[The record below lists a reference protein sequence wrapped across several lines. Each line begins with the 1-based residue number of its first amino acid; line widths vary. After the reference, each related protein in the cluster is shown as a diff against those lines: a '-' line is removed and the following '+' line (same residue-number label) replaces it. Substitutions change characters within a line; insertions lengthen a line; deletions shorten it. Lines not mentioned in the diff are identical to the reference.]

1 MMFRVTFFAFIM
13 LLTSCTKAQDIS
25 IELFAQGFNSP
36 VELSHA
42 GDQRVFVV
50 EQNGKI
56 KILNSDG
63 SVNSLPFLDLS
74 DLVST
79 GGERGLLGLAF
90 APDYPETGRFY
101 VNYTDVDGNSVIARY
116 HVSSDPDIADTAA
129 EILLTYE
136 QPFTNHNGGSLHFGD
151 DGYLWI
157 STGDGGSGGDPFGNG
172 QNTEVLLGKLLRIDV
187 SGESYAIP
195 PDNPFVEGSAPE
207 IWAYGLRNPW
217 KFSFDR
223 ETGELLIADVGQ
235 NQYEEVNREPANA
248 AGLNY
253 GWRCYEGNNPYNTTG
268 CGSPDDMIFPIA
280 VYSHSNGRCSITGGY
295 VYRGNKFY
303 NLVGK
308 YIFGDYCSG
317 EIGWIDQDNNL
328 EFVLN
333 TGINLTSF
341 GQDAEGELYVL
352 GSGKVYKIKGLEMG
366 IGQVEK
372 DKISVYP
379 NPVRD
384 FLTLET
390 DIPINRV
397 SVYSVDGKLLK
408 NFNQPK
414 SNRIDFSNFPSGI
427 YIIKVISGNLIK
439 SIKVTRE

>member
-1 MMFRVTFFAFIM
+1 MIRVTFISLIL

-42 GDQRVFVV
+42 GDQRLFVV
-50 EQNGKI
+50 EQNGMI
-56 KILNSDG
+56 KILNPDG
-63 SVNSLPFLDLS
+63 SVNPSPFLDLS
-74 DLVST
+74 ALVST

-90 APDYPETGRFY
+90 APDYSETGRFY
-101 VNYTDVDGNSVIARY
+101 VNYTDVNGNSVIARY
-116 HVSSDPDIADTAA
+116 HVSSDPDTADSTA

-187 SGESYAIP
+187 SGESYTIP

-253 GWRCYEGNNPYNTTG
+253 GWRCYEGNTPYNTTG

-295 VYRGNKFY
+295 VYRGSKYY
-303 NLVGK
+303 NLIGK

-341 GQDAEGELYVL
+341 GQDADGELYVL

-372 DKISVYP
+372 DKILVYP
-379 NPVRD
+379 NPVHD

-390 DIPINRV
+390 NIPINRV

-408 NFNQPK
+408 NFNQSK
-414 SNRIDFSNFPSGI
+414 SNRIDFSNFPSGV
-427 YIIKVISGNLIK
+427 YILKVVSGNLIK

>member
-1 MMFRVTFFAFIM
+1 MFRIFFFSIIL

-25 IELFAQGFNSP
+25 IELFAQGFSSP

-42 GDQRVFVV
+42 GDQRVFIV
-50 EQNGKI
+50 EQTGKI
-56 KILNSDG
+56 KIVNPDG
-63 SVNSLPFLDLS
+63 SVNPLPFLDLS
-74 DLVST
+74 ALVST

-90 APDYPETGRFY
+90 APDYTETGRFY
-101 VNYTDVDGNSVIARY
+101 VNYTDVNGNSVIARY
-116 HVSSDPDIADTAA
+116 QVSNDPDIANTAA

-157 STGDGGSGGDPFGNG
+157 STGDGGSGGDPVGNG

-187 SGESYAIP
+187 SGESYSIP
-195 PDNPFVEGSAPE
+195 PDNPFAEGSAPE

-235 NQYEEVNREPANA
+235 NQYEEVNRESVNA

-253 GWRCYEGNNPYNTTG
+253 GWRCYEGNIPYNTTG

-295 VYRGNKFY
+295 VYRGGKY
-303 NLVGK
+303 HNLIGK

-328 EFVLN
+328 EFILN

-341 GQDAEGELYVL
+341 GQDADGELYVL

-372 DKISVYP
+372 DRILVYP

-384 FLTLET
+384 FLTLKT
-390 DIPINRV
+390 DIPISLI

-408 NFNQPK
+408 KFNQPK
-414 SNRIDFSNFPSGI
+414 SNRIDFSNFSSGI
-427 YIIKVISGNLIK
+427 YILKVISGNLIK